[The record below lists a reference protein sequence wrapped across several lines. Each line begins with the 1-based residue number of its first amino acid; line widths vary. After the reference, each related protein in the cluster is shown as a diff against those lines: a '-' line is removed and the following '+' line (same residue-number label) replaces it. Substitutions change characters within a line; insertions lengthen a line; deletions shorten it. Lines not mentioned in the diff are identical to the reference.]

1 MEEHTSSMVT
11 TGVYDDVS
19 EKADWNHVVRLSTAK
34 ILNLE
39 LISPATQCLS
49 RSLAV

>member
-11 TGVYDDVS
+11 TGVYDDAS
-19 EKADWNHVVRLSTAK
+19 EKEDWNYVVGLSTAR

-39 LISPATQCLS
+39 LISPATRCLS